1 MFSECWWL
9 HCFLFGAFFLKFT
22 CYKELPGFL
31 SDHMSL
37 RKVFPHENLPE
48 SFCMIMKLSVGLHL
62 QFKSFFFTSPTSV
75 TTSCQICSILSPK
88 SLFLFKRLWTPINDF
103 NHRKVVLDQMLKD
116 HSTTSCWLIVSN
128 KNIQNTSDRLF
139 SEWKVWQRYFWL
151 LKSGK
156 TVHNRWCS

>member
-1 MFSECWWL
+1 MIALFSFWCLFFKIYMLQGISWFSLWP
-9 HCFLFGAFFLKFT
+9 HVFKKSISSRKPSWIFLYDYEIVCGFAPT
-22 CYKELPGFL
+22 VYK
-31 SDHMSL
+31 
-37 RKVFPHENLPE
+37 
-48 SFCMIMKLSVGLHL
+48 
-62 QFKSFFFTSPTSV
+62 FFFTSPTSV